1 VFGGRVADAAKKD
14 EKEEKGG
21 KGEKA
26 EGAAEAPPKDRK
38 GLILTILL
46 VFNTLVILGVGI
58 GLFMYVQT
66 TKEALKHDEKI
77 LTENHE
83 ETKEKTKSAEEAKL
97 VALEPFIVNLSGSE
111 GYKLLKV
118 AMSLEVE
125 NAPTQEEI
133 TKRQAQVKDIVL
145 VLLSSKTYSEVS
157 GDQAQQK
164 LKDEI
169 MDTVNSFLTKGKIKK
184 ILFTE
189 FIFT

>member
-1 VFGGRVADAAKKD
+1 MADAAKK
-14 EKEEKGG
+14 KEEGG
-21 KGEKA
+21 EA
-26 EGAAEAPPKDRK
+26 AAAEAAPPKDRK
-38 GLILTILL
+38 ALILTGLL
-46 VFNTLVILGVGI
+46 IFNTLVMLGVGI
-58 GLFMYVQT
+58 GLFMYRQST
-66 TKEALKHDEKI
+66 QEALKQENKMLEESHTEATEK
-77 LTENHE
+77 
-83 ETKEKTKSAEEAKL
+83 KKSADEAKL

-125 NAPTQEEI
+125 NTGTQEEI
-133 TKRQAQVKDIVL
+133 NKRQAQVKDIVL
-145 VLLSSKTYSEVS
+145 VLLSSKTYGEVS
-157 GDQAQQK
+157 GENAQQK

>member
-1 VFGGRVADAAKKD
+1 MADAAKK
-14 EKEEKGG
+14 KEEG
-21 KGEKA
+21 A
-26 EGAAEAPPKDRK
+26 EGAASPEAAQPKDRK
-38 GLILTILL
+38 ALILTGLL

-58 GLFMYVQT
+58 GLFMYVKT
-66 TKEALKHDEKI
+66 TKESLKHEEKM
-77 LTENHE
+77 LEESQTEHQ
-83 ETKEKTKSAEEAKL
+83 EKQKSADEVRL

-125 NAPTQEEI
+125 NAQTQDEI
-133 TKRQAQVKDIVL
+133 SKRQAQIKDIVL

-157 GDQAQQK
+157 GENAQQR